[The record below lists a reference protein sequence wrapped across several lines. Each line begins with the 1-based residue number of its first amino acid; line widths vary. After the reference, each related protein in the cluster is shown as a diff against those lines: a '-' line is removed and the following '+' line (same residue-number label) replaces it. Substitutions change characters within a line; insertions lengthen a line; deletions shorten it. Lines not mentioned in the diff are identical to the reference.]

1 MNADKNIDLNPEA
14 QGPGFLTS
22 LKKAV
27 PGAKTVLAALS
38 LATASRVAEAA
49 TATVEPLPE
58 PLNSIVND
66 GVNHANALAEN
77 ECGDVAFREITPDGS
92 AATWHILN
100 AGATESVA
108 INGQYYQLNAAA
120 NCDFAG
126 VDSDGAVWRLS
137 SGNNWERGDS
147 PAMTGIGAETFSSG
161 DIAWNADS
169 DTLTAYTA
177 TNPSTGR
184 MMIRDA
190 SGGSLIEGD
199 TPTSSV
205 KNPDFDSNWH
215 GADTA
220 LGRYFFVE
228 QDASDAPMRV
238 VYRSADDLSGDSTF
252 VAEGIWPSLSP
263 DETKVYFGQLN
274 PSTGLY
280 EVKQAVLP
288 ETATF
293 YCDSDGDGHGDI
305 AHPFVADFDSIPAG
319 GTFFEYQ
326 GVRYVASSDDC
337 DDNWAAHI
345 LPTDCNPETE
355 DTDTPEDT
363 VDTEDTPDDPV
374 DTPDDTNDTEDTPSS
389 HGNAPDIDVRR
400 ATGCDTT
407 GNSTGWAIGAAALA
421 LARSRR
427 RGSEGETDAERRP

>member
-1 MNADKNIDLNPEA
+1 MNAGKNIDLNPEA
-14 QGPGFLTS
+14 QGPGFLAS
-22 LKKAV
+22 LKSAV

-66 GVNHANALAEN
+66 GVNHANALSIN
-77 ECGDVAFREITPDGS
+77 ERGDAVFQKFHPDGS
-92 AATWHILN
+92 FDSWYVLP
-100 AGATESVA
+100 AGATQPFGIEGEYFNLNPAGDGFVGADSANGALWRVDESMNWTLPTPIMDGIDQDGDGRLDRFGDDVA
-108 INGQYYQLNAAA
+108 WNSQA
-120 NCDFAG
+120 D
-126 VDSDGAVWRLS
+126 RLEALTNTVS
-137 SGNNWERGDS
+137 WGGGFIQS
-147 PAMTGIGAETFSSG
+147 PQGAELINDG
-161 DIAWNADS
+161 LHEGAADW
-169 DTLTAYTA
+169 
-177 TNPSTGR
+177 
-184 MMIRDA
+184 
-190 SGGSLIEGD
+190 
-199 TPTSSV
+199 
-205 KNPDFDSNWH
+205 DSNWH
-215 GADTA
+215 GGATSGRFFYDKEVGDTSEIH
-220 LGRYFFVE
+220 YK
-228 QDASDAPMRV
+228 P
-238 VYRSADDLSGDSTF
+238 ADDLSGDSTF

-263 DETKVYFGQLN
+263 DGTKVYFGQLN

-305 AHPFVADFDSIPAG
+305 AHPFVADSDSIPAG

-345 LPTDCNPETE
+345 LPTDCNPVE

-363 VDTEDTPDDPV
+363 VDTEDTPDDTV
-374 DTPDDTNDTEDTPSS
+374 DTPNDTEDTPGDTQDTPSS
-389 HGNAPDIDVRR
+389 HGNTPDIDVRR

-407 GNSTGWAIGAAALA
+407 GTSTEWAFGAAALA
-421 LARSRR
+421 LAAARR
-427 RGSEGETDAERRP
+427 RKSEETDAERRP